1 MKELV
6 TIILGKDVEKFDGKR
21 IDLSYRNSHR
31 ETLIKIIKRLE
42 EFGFNISINYN
53 LTGDEIAD
61 DFAAL
66 GNVVILNLNNQIYFL
81 KLPETLTEKQILE
94 LRKIEQ
100 EIQEKRTFEQT
111 VDNKGS
117 IIKAKEFKLNYNYK
131 KNNNQ

>member
-6 TIILGKDVEKFDGKR
+6 TVILGKDVEKFDGKR

-31 ETLIKIIKRLE
+31 ETLIKIIRRLE

-81 KLPETLTEKQILE
+81 KLPETLTEKQAIE
-94 LRKIEQ
+94 LKKIEQ
-100 EIQEKRTFEQT
+100 EIKNSKTYEQT
-111 VDNKGS
+111 VNKEGNIVNS
-117 IIKAKEFKLNYNYK
+117 KEFKLNYNYK